1 MSQGPST
8 LESAAVTGEFAPGP
22 RPRSFM
28 DRVTETATNPR
39 SIWMYFLL
47 LLGVLMVVS
56 IAVNDLYYEALNFLL
71 EGIQI
76 TIMVSVSG
84 FVIAQVL
91 GLTTALARISKNMV
105 AYNIATFY
113 VEVVRG
119 IPIIVQLIYMAFVIF
134 PALVSGLNALGQAF
148 LDSGLGLLAGVG
160 ESLAALTIR
169 NMPMEVR
176 AIIGLGLA
184 YGAYE
189 AEVYRAGI
197 ESIDRGQ
204 LEAARSLGMS
214 YVQAMRYVI
223 LPQAIRRVLPPIGND
238 FVAILKDSSLVSVLA
253 VNDLTHKG
261 DLHRARTFRTFE
273 TWNTVTFLY
282 LILTISFSRVV
293 RYLERRFSTE

>member
-1 MSQGPST
+1 
-8 LESAAVTGEFAPGP
+8 
-22 RPRSFM
+22 M

-189 AEVYRAGI
+189 AG
-197 ESIDRGQ
+197 
-204 LEAARSLGMS
+204 SL
-214 YVQAMRYVI
+214 
-223 LPQAIRRVLPPIGND
+223 PRR
-238 FVAILKDSSLVSVLA
+238 
-253 VNDLTHKG
+253 H
-261 DLHRARTFRTFE
+261 
-273 TWNTVTFLY
+273 
-282 LILTISFSRVV
+282 
-293 RYLERRFSTE
+293 